1 MGQCKKTIHKPMDHG
16 LLERDLL
23 HIRAAAAALP
33 EIEEV
38 VLFGSRAKGTYQ
50 DASDVDLSIR
60 GKGITHNTVL
70 KLLDDLNEVRPIPY
84 FFDVVDY
91 NTLASAPLREHT
103 DRVGVV
109 LFAASAIC

>member
-1 MGQCKKTIHKPMDHG
+1 MNHG
-16 LLERDLL
+16 LLERDLF
-23 HIRAAAAALP
+23 HIREAAAELP

-50 DASDVDLSIR
+50 QGSDVDLSIR
-60 GKGITHNTVL
+60 GEGITHTTVL
-70 KLLDDLNEVRPIPY
+70 RLLDSLNEVRPIPY

-91 NTLASAPLREHT
+91 NSLKDEPLRKHI

-109 LFAASAIC
+109 LFSALEPESVL